1 MLNTRRWAFGG
12 RGDSWVA
19 GFRLCGYRF
28 VPNGW
33 SNMPSG
39 TDAATA
45 ARWDYGMQNLDGCRP
60 NVNSFGW
67 SVQSSLSGKAIYN
80 GGYPG
85 LEPCPADS
93 SGIPGPNGDCPNGT
107 PQVVPTDFSRPFT
120 QGQLFF
126 ANGSQQGSGTGWW
139 AFDID
144 STQGHRGWPSYYWDS
159 GWMYVTG
166 AVSRKRSTGITY
178 YNRYT
183 SEVHGFLGF

>member
-1 MLNTRRWAFGG
+1 
-12 RGDSWVA
+12 
-19 GFRLCGYRF
+19 
-28 VPNGW
+28 
-33 SNMPSG
+33 MPSG

-60 NVNSFGW
+60 QVNCLVG
-67 SVQSSLSGKAIYN
+67 
-80 GGYPG
+80 
-85 LEPCPADS
+85 EPCPADS

-166 AVSRKRSTGITY
+166 AVSRKRFTGITY